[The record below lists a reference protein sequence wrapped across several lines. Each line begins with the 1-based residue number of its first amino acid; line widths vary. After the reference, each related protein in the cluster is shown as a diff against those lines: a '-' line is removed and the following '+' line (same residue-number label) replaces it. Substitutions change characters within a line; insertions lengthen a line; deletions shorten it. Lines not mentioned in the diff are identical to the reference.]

1 MTYSVFGG
9 TLNPTLL
16 LLYDCCCFVGG
27 MMFRGNMR
35 GGMPRGGF
43 VPRGG
48 DVGNRPVRS
57 APPPQLK
64 FDGEFDF
71 ESANAQFHKDK
82 IEQELKEKLTIS
94 K

>member
-1 MTYSVFGG
+1 
-9 TLNPTLL
+9 
-16 LLYDCCCFVGG
+16 
-27 MMFRGNMR
+27 MFRGGGMR

-43 VPRGG
+43 IPRG
-48 DVGNRPVRS
+48 DVGNRPLRS
-57 APPPQLK
+57 APPPELK

-71 ESANAQFHKDK
+71 ESANAQFNKEQ